1 MVQHYQRSIRKALK
15 YAIIFIIILG
25 ILFTFANLRKLK
37 QHFLNLDTTFLL
49 LAIACTLIVYILEG
63 FFTKL
68 SLLVFDE
75 KLSFLNSL
83 KYSFIINSFGYII
96 SLGGLTHFATQI
108 YVLGHHNISPKK
120 ATLSRILYL
129 MFFNILF
136 DLLIIAGFVA
146 LLSNK
151 EKENLHLT
159 LVNIVLSLFFM
170 LIISFYLAIFWKKF
184 QDAASKLFTSFTNR
198 VLGLFTKKL
207 RIEKD
212 WVKSFLKD
220 FNEGFFK
227 LIKKPGY
234 FISMLLVTIID
245 WSFWLGVMYFCF
257 LAVNYTI
264 KLGFLIIG
272 FSIGQIVGVLSMIPG
287 GAGTLEGSMALTF
300 TALGVPLERALGAI
314 ILFRIIFYIVPFF
327 LSLPFYF
334 SLKKKYI
341 AH

>member
-1 MVQHYQRSIRKALK
+1 MVGQYQINIRKALK
-15 YAIIFIIILG
+15 YATIFIIILG

-37 QHFLNLDTTFLL
+37 QHFLNLDLAFLL

-68 SLLVFDE
+68 SLVIFDE
-75 KLSFLNSL
+75 KLPLLDSM
-83 KYSFIINSFGYII
+83 KYSFIINSFGYIL

-108 YVLGHHNISPKK
+108 YVLDHHNITPKK
-120 ATLSRILYL
+120 ATLSRVLYL

-136 DLLIIAGFVA
+136 DLLIIAGFIA
-146 LLSNK
+146 LLLHK

-159 LVNIVLSLFFM
+159 LVIIVLTFFFI
-170 LIISFYLAIFWKKF
+170 LIISFYLAIFWKTF
-184 QDAASKLFTSFTNR
+184 QDAASKVFTSLINM
-198 VLGLFTKKL
+198 VLRLFTKKL

-212 WVKSFLKD
+212 WARNFLKD
-220 FNEGFFK
+220 FNDGFFK
-227 LIKKPGY
+227 LIKRPGY
-234 FISMLLVTIID
+234 FISMLIVTIID

-257 LAVNYTI
+257 LSVNYTI

-272 FSIGQIVGVLSMIPG
+272 FSIGQIVGVLSMLPG
-287 GAGTLEGSMALTF
+287 GVGTLEGSMALVF

-314 ILFRIIFYIVPFF
+314 ILFRITFYIVPFV

-334 SLKKKYI
+334 GLKKKLT
-341 AH
+341 